1 MLHDPGHIESPEIAE
16 DIELQQSEIDVL
28 RGLADEWAEISSLP
42 VHQEKAHLWQRLND
56 LDSER
61 PMV

>member
-28 RGLADEWAEISSLP
+28 RGLAE
-42 VHQEKAHLWQRLND
+42 EKQVR
-56 LDSER
+56 
-61 PMV
+61 